1 MANEAEE
8 AWTVYFRVLIIFVA
22 ILTPQATALLLRLQD
37 LDSAALMSLQLICIA
52 ANVIQ
57 TMDWTVGPLLPRSF
71 TT

>member
-8 AWTVYFRVLIIFVA
+8 VWTVYFRVLTIFVA
-22 ILTPQATALLLRLQD
+22 ILNPQATALLLRLLD
-37 LDSAALMSLQLICIA
+37 LDSAALRSLQLICIA

-57 TMDWTVGPLLPRSF
+57 IMDWTMGPLLPRSF